1 MMISTL
7 FVMLLLLIVVG
18 GASVFLYKRF
28 SGKKSHEIESGVCP
42 KCGKKLSEDSVYCE
56 YCGTKVKSASAPL
69 KRDFTHDIKFKY
81 IVAIAL
87 VHIVSLGI
95 AYSVHWETFA
105 YYGIDYEGYPTTGA
119 YNGIFFI
126 CVVVW
131 IVTLVLLLV
140 SIYNYKNIN
149 R

>member
-1 MMISTL
+1 M
-7 FVMLLLLIVVG
+7 
-18 GASVFLYKRF
+18 K
-28 SGKKSHEIESGVCP
+28 CP
-42 KCGKKLSEDSVYCE
+42 KCGRIIDDDSKYCD
-56 YCGTKVKSASAPL
+56 YCGTKVNDANVSEKSNVSHN
-69 KRDFTHDIKFKY
+69 KNWS

-87 VHIVSLGI
+87 VHLASLGI

-105 YYGIDYEGYPTTGA
+105 YYGIDYEGYPATGA